1 MILIGAKE
9 QSDVSNIYQIY
20 IKYISNIYQIYIKY
34 ISNIYQ
40 IYIKFE
46 EVLCHRQI
54 DNFTNRK
61 YVIEN
66 VFLG

>member
-1 MILIGAKE
+1 MDTYRVEGT
-9 QSDVSNIYQIY
+9 VRY
-20 IKYISNIYQIYIKY
+20 IK
-34 ISNIYQ
+34 
-40 IYIKFE
+40 YIKFE

-66 VFLG
+66 IFLG